1 MDFLLN
7 KRASDSK
14 NVIAK
19 KNRDQMAGNDSSD
32 STVHSHHF
40 LFGLLEDSGIATS
53 HDAHSLEFDDQI
65 PITPPP
71 TIIVEQH
78 LDNIN
83 VVLKNPVKKIGTF
96 EKSKASSSIPSLS
109 INSSATINI
118 HYYPEESIFWSYVIV
133 FIAVTVQ
140 MLTHGL
146 QLSFGVFFIAAKVF
160 FKNDQL
166 ITIGKYKL
174 LSKRL
179 NLNQTKV
186 FNLKRNIDL
195 WIVAEK
201 SRKKLHNSFESI
213 NLIYISEILGGRL
226 NVG

>member
-7 KRASDSK
+7 KRVSGANK
-14 NVIAK
+14 ANVKEQVDHNAC
-19 KNRDQMAGNDSSD
+19 NDSTD

-53 HDAHSLEFDDQI
+53 NDAHSLEFDDHV
-65 PITPPP
+65 PVTPPP
-71 TIIVEQH
+71 TIVIEQH
-78 LDNIN
+78 LEKAN
-83 VVLKNPVKKIGTF
+83 VVLKHPTTRIGTF

-109 INSSATINI
+109 LNSNATINI

-146 QLSFGVFFIAAKVF
+146 QLSFGVLFVAAKVF

-166 ITIGKYKL
+166 ITIGK
-174 LSKRL
+174 
-179 NLNQTKV
+179 
-186 FNLKRNIDL
+186 
-195 WIVAEK
+195 
-201 SRKKLHNSFESI
+201 
-213 NLIYISEILGGRL
+213 
-226 NVG
+226 

>member
-1 MDFLLN
+1 MN
-7 KRASDSK
+7 KRVSGANKANVKVQVDHNHDST
-14 NVIAK
+14 
-19 KNRDQMAGNDSSD
+19 D

-53 HDAHSLEFDDQI
+53 NDAHSLEFDDHI
-65 PITPPP
+65 PVTPPP

-78 LDNIN
+78 LEKTN
-83 VVLKNPVKKIGTF
+83 VALKHPTARRIGTF

-109 INSSATINI
+109 LNSNATINI

-146 QLSFGVFFIAAKVF
+146 QLSFGVLFVAAKVF

-166 ITIGKYKL
+166 ITIGKCNHLTTKQFIVEK
-174 LSKRL
+174 SSTPAC
-179 NLNQTKV
+179 TKV
-186 FNLKRNIDL
+186 LNKSAMNHTSQVVIYKYQFNFHKCH
-195 WIVAEK
+195 K
-201 SRKKLHNSFESI
+201 NSCFH
-213 NLIYISEILGGRL
+213 
-226 NVG
+226 

>member
-7 KRASDSK
+7 KRVSGANK
-14 NVIAK
+14 ANVKEQVDHNAC
-19 KNRDQMAGNDSSD
+19 NDSTD

-53 HDAHSLEFDDQI
+53 NDAHSLEFDDHI
-65 PITPPP
+65 PVTPPP
-71 TIIVEQH
+71 TIVIEQH
-78 LDNIN
+78 SEKVNA
-83 VVLKNPVKKIGTF
+83 VLKHPTARIGTF

-109 INSSATINI
+109 LNSSATINI

-146 QLSFGVFFIAAKVF
+146 QLSFGVLFVAAKVF

-166 ITIGKYKL
+166 ITIGK
-174 LSKRL
+174 
-179 NLNQTKV
+179 
-186 FNLKRNIDL
+186 
-195 WIVAEK
+195 
-201 SRKKLHNSFESI
+201 
-213 NLIYISEILGGRL
+213 
-226 NVG
+226 